1 MATSLRLSMA
11 LRNAGLD
18 AIFTSA
24 QNSGKLRIYDGSQPA
39 TPDTAVSGQTLLAE
53 LTLNATAWAAA
64 SSGSKAAGAITG
76 AVAVATGTGTWFRI
90 TNSAGSTAYVDGSV
104 GATGS
109 TSNLELP
116 TATITAGVTVNV
128 TSLSMTIPSSY

>member
-1 MATSLRLSMA
+1 MATAFRLSTA

-24 QNSGKLRIYDGSQPA
+24 QNSGKLRIYDGAQPA
-39 TPDTAVSGQTLLAE
+39 GPDTAVTTQTLLVE

-64 SSGSKAAGAITG
+64 SSGSKLANAITG
-76 AVAVATGTGTWFRI
+76 AAAVASGTATWFRI
-90 TNSAGSTAYVDGSV
+90 TNAAGSTAYADGTV

-128 TSLSMTIPSSY
+128 TSLTLTIPSSY